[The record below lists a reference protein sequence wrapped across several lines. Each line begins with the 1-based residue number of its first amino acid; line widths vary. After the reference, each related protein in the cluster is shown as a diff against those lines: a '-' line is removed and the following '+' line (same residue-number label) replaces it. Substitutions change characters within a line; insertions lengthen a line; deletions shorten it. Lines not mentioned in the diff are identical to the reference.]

1 MAFHAKTT
9 MEALGKLWQLANR
22 WRQLRRICK
31 GVVAEDPQRTYTD
44 LALTPVLQ
52 DGVEDLK
59 LYSQT
64 ASAERAVVRE
74 RRAAGLSTP
83 LQESV

>member
-9 MEALGKLWQLANR
+9 FEALGKLWQLANR
-22 WRQLRRICK
+22 WRLLRGISRQ
-31 GVVAEDPQRTYTD
+31 VVAGDPLRKYTD
-44 LALTPVLQ
+44 LALTPVQQ

-74 RRAAGLSTP
+74 RRAAGLSSP
-83 LQESV
+83 LQESA